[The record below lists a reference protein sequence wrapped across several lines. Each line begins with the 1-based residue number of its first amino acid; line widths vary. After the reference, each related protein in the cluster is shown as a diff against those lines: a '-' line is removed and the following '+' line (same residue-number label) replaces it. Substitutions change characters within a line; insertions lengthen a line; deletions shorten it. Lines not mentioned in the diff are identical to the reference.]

1 MDIDTVIAKI
11 RQSSK
16 YRSLGICEETIRDLI
31 TLELKQYKN
40 KNAAIKAAKKKL
52 HRVVAP
58 YLGDPDYNAAIRM
71 LEEVF
76 KTQDSSSIQTVCA
89 DLMAEHASTRER
101 LLLLDRF
108 YTQIFQLTGIPS
120 TILDIAC
127 GLNPLSFPWMG
138 LPTSTQ
144 YYAYE
149 IHRTRTNF
157 LNQYFI
163 LQGLQPLAKVQDVL
177 VHFPEELADIA
188 FILKEVPRFES
199 RQHGCSLPLMDAL
212 KVRYLV
218 ISMAT
223 KNLTGRWDL
232 KQRNRQLLHTLVQDR
247 SWEIAEI
254 EFENELVFCI
264 QKNKTI

>member
-1 MDIDTVIAKI
+1 MDINAVVDKI

-16 YRSLGICEETIRDLI
+16 YRALDICEETIRDLI
-31 TLELKQYKN
+31 ILELKQHKN

-58 YLGDPDYNAAIRM
+58 YLGDPDYDSAIQT
-71 LEEVF
+71 LETAFE
-76 KTQDSSSIQTVCA
+76 TQAPGSIQKVCT
-89 DLMAEHASTRER
+89 DLMAEHASTKER

-108 YTQIFQLTGIPS
+108 YSQIFQLTGTPKVV
-120 TILDIAC
+120 LDIAC

-138 LPTSTQ
+138 LPTSTL

-149 IHRTRTNF
+149 IHRTRANF
-157 LNQYFI
+157 LNQYFS
-163 LQGLQPLAKVQDVL
+163 LQGLKPLAKAQDVL
-177 VHFPEELADIA
+177 VQFPEESADIA

-212 KVRYLV
+212 QVRYLV

-232 KQRNRQLLHTLVQDR
+232 KQRNRQLLYTLVQDR
-247 SWEIAEI
+247 SWEITEI

-264 QKNKTI
+264 QKNQGI